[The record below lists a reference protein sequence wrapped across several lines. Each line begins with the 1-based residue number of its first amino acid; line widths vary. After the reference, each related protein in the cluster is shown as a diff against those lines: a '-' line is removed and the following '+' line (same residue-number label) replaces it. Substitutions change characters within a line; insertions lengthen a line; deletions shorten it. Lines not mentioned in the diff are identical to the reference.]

1 MTPYA
6 TEAHFALVGLPA
18 PSTQGVSSESIT
30 EALAQASSK
39 INSYI
44 GGRYTLP
51 LSAFGPD
58 LRRCAIVIAAYDL
71 MTFRGYKPQT
81 ETDNF
86 RLRYLDE
93 IKWLEGVRDG
103 EINPE
108 GVKDSTPADTTD
120 DGDASVVCS
129 DAPRGW

>member
-39 INSYI
+39 ITSYI
-44 GGRYTLP
+44 GGRSPLP
-51 LSAFGPD
+51 LSNFGLD

-93 IKWLEGVRDG
+93 IKWLEGVRDNK
-103 EINPE
+103 ITPE
-108 GVKDSTPADTTD
+108 GIVDATPTDATD
-120 DGDASVVCS
+120 DGDSSVVYS
-129 DAPRGW
+129 DAVRGW